1 MIMKK
6 CAICSTEFSA
16 YNSMQKYCS
25 LVCANTKRKTKR
37 MEVYYKGD
45 DKIVPKKCAE
55 CSTDFDARAN
65 RTKYC
70 SRLCYFK
77 AQKILRLG
85 VGNPAY
91 RNGTRTG
98 GKTVTSKHLGATKKY
113 GKKFVE
119 EFGYKFC
126 EECKTNQ
133 SLRFETH
140 HIIFASEKPRH
151 EHLHNERNLIL
162 LCIACHNNF
171 HSGKT
176 KGKRLHL
183 IEKRGLVELFGN
195 SILR

>member
-1 MIMKK
+1 MKK
-6 CAICSTEFSA
+6 CAICSKEFKN

-25 LVCANTKRKTKR
+25 PICATKKR
-37 MEVYYKGD
+37 NETRMDLYYKGE
-45 DKIVPKKCAE
+45 DKVISKNCAE
-55 CSTDFDARAN
+55 CKTDFDARAN

-77 AQKILRLG
+77 AQKILRVG

-91 RNGTRTG
+91 RNGSRTG
-98 GKTVTSKHLGATKKY
+98 GKTVTAKHLGATKKY

-119 EFGYKFC
+119 EHGYKYC
-126 EECKTNQ
+126 EECRTNT

-162 LCIACHNNF
+162 VCIQCHNNF

-176 KGKRLHL
+176 K
-183 IEKRGLVELFGN
+183 EKRAHLVSQRNLVELFGK
-195 SILR
+195 SIL